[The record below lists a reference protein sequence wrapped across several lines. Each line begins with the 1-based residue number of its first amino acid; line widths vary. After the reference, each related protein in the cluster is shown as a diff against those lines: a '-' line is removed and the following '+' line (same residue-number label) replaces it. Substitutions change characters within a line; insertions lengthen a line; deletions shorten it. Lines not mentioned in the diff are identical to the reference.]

1 MTILAIDLD
10 NQILTE
16 NQSDLDPILQRLVQD
31 QGGLDPKNI
40 VYARN
45 ISEAINIIA
54 RLDDLLAII
63 VDSRVSTKLRHDIS
77 LLLGYTPITTKVAI
91 LLHSSDLINRE
102 TLAALGV
109 ITVKTLTPSPRVAAQ
124 H

>member
-1 MTILAIDLD
+1 MIILVIDLD
-10 NQILTE
+10 NQILAE

-45 ISEAINIIA
+45 VSEAINIIA

-109 ITVKTLTPSPRVAAQ
+109 ITVDALKP
-124 H
+124 

>member
-10 NQILTE
+10 NKILAQ
-16 NQSDLDPILQRLVQD
+16 NQPDLDPTLQRLVQD
-31 QGGLDPKNI
+31 HGGLDPNNI

-54 RLDDLLAII
+54 HLDDLSAII

-102 TLAALGV
+102 TLEALGV
-109 ITVKTLTPSPRVAAQ
+109 ITIKALTPNPRVAARN
-124 H
+124 

>member
-10 NQILTE
+10 NKILAQ
-16 NQSDLDPILQRLVQD
+16 NQPDLDPTLQRLVQD
-31 QGGLDPKNI
+31 NGGLDPNNI

-54 RLDDLLAII
+54 HLDDLSAII

-102 TLAALGV
+102 TLEALGV
-109 ITVKTLTPSPRVAAQ
+109 ITIKALTPNPSVAARN
-124 H
+124 